1 MRSPLPASV
10 VIECP
15 HCGTRYQVAGD
26 TIGPRGR
33 QVQCAHCSKAWQAVA
48 VVPETIPPG
57 EEAADRIFD
66 EEEERELDAA
76 FLAAERAETAT
87 PPAEI
92 EAAAALE
99 EPVAPASE
107 ESPLPDA
114 ERPAEPDLA
123 AATAAGKLSRAFNR
137 RQKTAARRQ
146 PLAQFRRLARLVTLS
161 VLAVLVLCFLVFRAE
176 IVRAFPD
183 LAGTYEALGL
193 GVNVIGLE
201 FGDFNTVVT
210 QRDGVPVLR
219 VEARIDNVSTR
230 NVTVPPVVVSL
241 IDAEGNSLYEWSVQ
255 PEARDLEPNEA
266 VDFSTQLNA
275 TPPGAT
281 EVRLSFASGRSQPQP
296 PIAAIE
302 TGTR

>member
-48 VVPETIPPG
+48 MVPETIAPG

-76 FLAAERAETAT
+76 FLAAERAEAAVPTEEAGAAAERNV
-87 PPAEI
+87 PPVPAPEESPPPDAEASA
-92 EAAAALE
+92 EPVAAAA
-99 EPVAPASE
+99 
-107 ESPLPDA
+107 
-114 ERPAEPDLA
+114 
-123 AATAAGKLSRAFNR
+123 AGSKHAKAFNR
-137 RQKTAARRQ
+137 RQKTMARRQ

-161 VLAVLVLCFLVFRAE
+161 VLAALLLGLLIFRAE
-176 IVRAFPD
+176 VVRAFPD
-183 LAGTYEALGL
+183 LAGAYQALGL

-201 FGDFNTVVT
+201 FGDFNTVLT
-210 QRDGVPVLR
+210 RRDGVPVLR
-219 VEARIDNVSTR
+219 VDARIDNISTR
-230 NVTVPPVVVSL
+230 SVTVPPVVVSL
-241 IDAEGNSLYEWSVQ
+241 VDAAGNSLYEWSVQ

-266 VDFSTQLNA
+266 VEFSTQLNA
-275 TPPGAT
+275 TPAEAT
-281 EVRLSFASGRSQPQP
+281 QVRLSFASGRSQPQSP
-296 PIAAIE
+296 LAAIE
-302 TGTR
+302 TGKP